1 MISANGTDAEHLA
14 VGVLRRFAIELL
26 ARCGVTKHDAGLV
39 TDALLDADLRG
50 VSTHGL
56 ALLPSYLLRLKDG
69 TANPEPH
76 IRTVSEG
83 AAVALIDGDAG
94 LGPVAAVRGM
104 ELAISKAL
112 KHGVGAVAVRN
123 ANHLGAA
130 GYYATLAARR
140 TLFGLAT
147 SNAAAIMAPPGS
159 ASRVLSN
166 NPIAVAFPAVSDP
179 YVLVDLTLSVV
190 SYGRIRSA
198 AQRGEKIPLGWAL
211 DQNGVPTE
219 DPVAALDGLL
229 LPIGGHK
236 GFGLALVLD
245 VLTSALTAGFA
256 PWEILE
262 RKHHGMGFFFL
273 AINVSEFLALADF
286 RERVD
291 SFVRRIRDGKRL
303 PGVDRIYVPG
313 DRSAESRRTR
323 EENGIPLSSLPWDEL
338 RRVASELSVSI
349 PSSVID
355 DRSVGQSSSG
365 R

>member
-1 MISANGTDAEHLA
+1 MRPATDADAEHLA
-14 VGVLRRFAIELL
+14 VEVLRRFAIELL
-26 ARCGVTKHDAGLV
+26 ARCGMAKHDAEVV

-50 VSTHGL
+50 VSSHGL
-56 ALLPSYLLRLKDG
+56 ALLPSYLLRLKEG

-76 IRTVSEG
+76 IRTIRDSG
-83 AAVALIDGDAG
+83 AVALIDGDAG

-104 ELAISKAL
+104 EIAIEKAL
-112 KHGVGAVAVRN
+112 KHGVGAVGVRN

-140 TLFGLAT
+140 AMFGLAT
-147 SNAAAIMAPPGS
+147 SNAAAIIAPPGS

-166 NPIAVAFPAVSDP
+166 NPIAVAFPAASDP

-190 SYGRIRSA
+190 SYGRIRRA

-211 DQNGVPTE
+211 DHSGVPTE
-219 DPVAALDGLL
+219 DPAAALDGLL

-256 PWEILE
+256 PWDILE
-262 RKHHGMGFFFL
+262 RKHHGMGFFLL
-273 AINVSEFLALADF
+273 AINVSDFLAIAEF
-286 RERVD
+286 RDRVD

-303 PGVDRIYVPG
+303 PGVERLYVPG
-313 DRSAESRRTR
+313 DRSAESRRDR
-323 EENGIPLSSLPWDEL
+323 EANGIPLSSLPWDEL
-338 RRVASELSVSI
+338 RRLAAELGVSI
-349 PSSVID
+349 PSSV
-355 DRSVGQSSSG
+355 GG
-365 R
+365 